1 MAMPEMRLMEFP
13 LDALGTTVEARPGPA
28 FDAAQMTDKGFDFTR
43 DPAAAFTANLEG
55 SVSGENWTLVSAL
68 AASAQGAVGA
78 QYNYL
83 RVNCSVAGAL
93 GGTTRLVAAG
103 KVL

>member
-1 MAMPEMRLMEFP
+1 MAMPEKRLVEFP
-13 LDALGTTVEARPGPA
+13 LDALGTGVEARVGEE
-28 FDAAQMTDKGFDFTR
+28 FDASQLTDKGFDFTR
-43 DPAAAFTANLEG
+43 DVGAGFTANLEG
-55 SVSGENWTLVSAL
+55 SVSGDNWTLISAL
-68 AASAQGAVGA
+68 AASGQGAVGA

-93 GGTTRLVAAG
+93 GATTRLVAAG

>member
-1 MAMPEMRLMEFP
+1 MAMPEMRLMQFP
-13 LDALGTTVEARPGPA
+13 LDALGTTVQAVPGPV
-28 FDAAQMTDKGFDFTR
+28 FDARQLTDKGYDYTR
-43 DPAAAFTANLEG
+43 DAGAAFTANLEG
-55 SVSGENWTLVSAL
+55 SVSGDNWTVIVAL
-68 AASAQGAVGA
+68 AASGQGAVGA

-93 GGTTRLVAAG
+93 GATTRLVAAG